1 MSTAPSIPNTM
12 TAGTRA
18 RAADVNGN
26 FSQVYN
32 FVTDEEHSLGVSG
45 IKTNRIFAGH
55 TSTDLIVGVGDSE
68 NLMVSSH
75 EIASGTVYNV
85 TTTGKIISAGTLS
98 IYGTLNLNGTGIVL

>member
-18 RAADVNGN
+18 RAADVNEN
-26 FSQVYN
+26 FTQVYN
-32 FVTDEEHSLGVSG
+32 FVTDEEHSLAVSG

-68 NLMVSSH
+68 NLIVSSH
-75 EIASGTVYNV
+75 EIASGTAYTV
-85 TTTGKIISAGTLS
+85 TTTGKFICVGTLS
-98 IYGTLNLNGTGIVL
+98 VYGTLNLNGTGIVI